1 MEVKARMRVNGE
13 KGDKL
18 IENLSRLLNANAY
31 KGANRK
37 SLGWFKN
44 GAVSF
49 FSDSEKWK
57 KGVGFEIERD

>member
-37 SLGWFKN
+37 SPGWFKN
-44 GAVSF
+44 SAVF
-49 FSDSEKWK
+49 FLVIAKNGK